1 MQRLNQFHMIRHL
14 FTALLVGASLAIPHA
29 AASQGNPPPATPAR
43 TAPDARI
50 LRSQPPALR
59 PDAVAAPASIM
70 ATPVIT
76 SFKNYSPIG
85 DGAAKMTICGS
96 DLISATQVLFNG
108 QYPAK
113 LYSWVSNR
121 WQGSCWMT
129 TVPVVDPPD
138 AVNGPLVIVA
148 PNGIA
153 TSTTDFTAKP
163 FELTSIGSTYR
174 QSESVSSNHAWFPDG
189 KYYVLT
195 GPYLGTA
202 TEVVLDGAPVS
213 FRSAGLLRLLLPV
226 TDFDTLTHTL
236 AITTPYGSAFNDFV
250 SFAAPMVT
258 NMILPNLP
266 GSFEIRDPDPDLS
279 PSWHTKNAY
288 RDRDGF
294 VLPGNAFLYSYHS
307 YIDTNNAVTPTIL
320 AQSNVTTDPTLIGPN
335 LVFASGTLTSATTSR
350 TIQWSSVG
358 SIEPYSQEYYVTV
371 TFTDTAGLGPLK
383 LRTRLDED
391 IWDRTN
397 DMMAM
402 LSTPG
407 EPDFVI
413 MTPDGPVRIGFGAK
427 GIYTNTTGL
436 LENAAWDGFAAG
448 DYYEMDEWIN
458 NHTLNYETTAVP
470 GAYITGTTANIDLA
484 TSEDDYYCALAQA
497 EAGWYSDTVYLTDGC
512 DMGAS
517 MSWTADPAATTTKI
531 THILLNV
538 ASDPTSDSV
547 AGLDDMVAT
556 VAGQSVSFAPSPF
569 VSSTLVYTDATPH
582 AGTSAILTPT
592 LSDAL
597 GAVAVMQVTAPGASA
612 PVACALTP
620 FTCPLEVGV
629 NRIDVVVLSA
639 DSQRSQSYSFFI
651 TRGAPPPPVPFTSLS
666 FAGYTK
672 AVGLQNLAVSP
683 GTLTPAHLAPTDGD
697 FAAFNMTPALTTTTQ
712 EYTITVPYEE
722 MALVFAFQPYA
733 ISYTLQTADGTFIN
747 WGAEGWILPQG
758 ITATATL
765 TTYTDSGIPSLVY
778 TVHVERAA
786 PARVPL
792 TANYTTIVP
801 VGTSTV
807 AVTAGVTGTAN
818 VSYTASAG
826 ACTGAVCPV
835 SAPKSWITTTVS
847 VNGDTAATYGIEV
860 TFGSAPSTR
869 KYWFPI
875 IPPQ

>member
-1 MQRLNQFHMIRHL
+1 
-14 FTALLVGASLAIPHA
+14 
-29 AASQGNPPPATPAR
+29 
-43 TAPDARI
+43 
-50 LRSQPPALR
+50 
-59 PDAVAAPASIM
+59 
-70 ATPVIT
+70 
-76 SFKNYSPIG
+76 
-85 DGAAKMTICGS
+85 
-96 DLISATQVLFNG
+96 
-108 QYPAK
+108 
-113 LYSWVSNR
+113 
-121 WQGSCWMT
+121 
-129 TVPVVDPPD
+129 
-138 AVNGPLVIVA
+138 
-148 PNGIA
+148 
-153 TSTTDFTAKP
+153 
-163 FELTSIGSTYR
+163 
-174 QSESVSSNHAWFPDG
+174 
-189 KYYVLT
+189 
-195 GPYLGTA
+195 
-202 TEVVLDGAPVS
+202 
-213 FRSAGLLRLLLPV
+213 
-226 TDFDTLTHTL
+226 
-236 AITTPYGSAFNDFV
+236 
-250 SFAAPMVT
+250 
-258 NMILPNLP
+258 
-266 GSFEIRDPDPDLS
+266 
-279 PSWHTKNAY
+279 
-288 RDRDGF
+288 
-294 VLPGNAFLYSYHS
+294 
-307 YIDTNNAVTPTIL
+307 
-320 AQSNVTTDPTLIGPN
+320 
-335 LVFASGTLTSATTSR
+335 
-350 TIQWSSVG
+350 
-358 SIEPYSQEYYVTV
+358 
-371 TFTDTAGLGPLK
+371 
-383 LRTRLDED
+383 
-391 IWDRTN
+391 
-397 DMMAM
+397 
-402 LSTPG
+402 
-407 EPDFVI
+407 
-413 MTPDGPVRIGFGAK
+413 
-427 GIYTNTTGL
+427 
-436 LENAAWDGFAAG
+436 
-448 DYYEMDEWIN
+448 MDEWIE

-484 TSEDDYYCALAQA
+484 SSVDDYYCALAQA
-497 EAGWYSDTVYLTDGC
+497 EAGWYSDTVYLTEATDC

-531 THILLNV
+531 THIILNV
-538 ASDPTSDSV
+538 ASDPTSSSV

-582 AGTSAILTPT
+582 AGASAILTPT

-597 GAVAVMQVTAPGASA
+597 GAIAVMQVTAPGASA

-651 TRGAPPPPVPFTSLS
+651 TRVAPPSVPFTSLS

-733 ISYTLQTADGTFIN
+733 ISYTLQMADGTFIN

-801 VGTSTV
+801 AGTSTV

-869 KYWFPI
+869 KLWFPTVSL
-875 IPPQ
+875 Q